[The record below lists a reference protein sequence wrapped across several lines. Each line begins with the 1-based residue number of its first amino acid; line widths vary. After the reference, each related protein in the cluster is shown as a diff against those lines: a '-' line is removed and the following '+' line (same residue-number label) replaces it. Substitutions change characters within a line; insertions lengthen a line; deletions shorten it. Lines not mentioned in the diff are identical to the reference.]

1 MREADRSLELLRA
14 LGEIDAVP
22 PALDVLEDRVAK
34 ALAGETRERPR
45 RSSPRSSVIAIA
57 LSAAVTIAVAAVAVT
72 VLSHRAPSST
82 PAAPRPT
89 LHQPPL
95 HPSAA
100 KRHALARDLESFQ
113 ATRYCISPASYIH
126 RAQQILDDQGW
137 TGWSVMVEGPGPLP
151 LSALGSGHCAQIPPG
166 DGGRP
171 DIRIGTLFNLN
182 THTLILNQAQP
193 PSVDRTR
200 GQMFPGLMAAS
211 GQRCYSYSSL
221 KSAVTRLVAGDRVT
235 ERLTLAFARTQTP
248 IGIQYGDG
256 RQERYQHGCAVIL
269 DMGMA
274 AGSLTQLDV
283 WIAQST
289 APPLPHGLG
298 EPRPS
303 SYR

>member
-34 ALAGETRERPR
+34 ALAGETRRRPR
-45 RSSPRSSVIAIA
+45 RSPPRSSAIAIA
-57 LSAAVTIAVAAVAVT
+57 LSAAVTIAVAAVALT
-72 VLSHRAPSST
+72 VKSHRSTRST

-137 TGWSVMVEGPGPLP
+137 TGWTVIVEGAGALN
-151 LSALGSGHCAQIPPG
+151 ALGSGHCAQIPPG
-166 DGGRP
+166 DGGQP
-171 DIRIGTLFNLN
+171 DIRIGTLFNLD

-193 PSVDRTR
+193 PSVDRAR

-211 GQRCYSYSSL
+211 GRRCYSYSSL
-221 KSAVTRLVAGDRVT
+221 TSLIKSLVASHRST
-235 ERLTLAFARTQTP
+235 AHLTMGVARTQTP
-248 IGIQYGDG
+248 LGIEYGAG
-256 RQERYQHGCAVIL
+256 RETRYQHGCAVIL

-283 WIAQST
+283 WIAQAT
-289 APPLPHGLG
+289 APPLPHGLS

-303 SYR
+303 AYR